1 MDAIHIYS
9 RKDEGADITV
19 ITIHGHIDTTTSVSL
34 EKELQRVL
42 RGRGYRIVIDL
53 AGVDYISSAGWGIF
67 LSEIRRI
74 RQQGGDLRLAGMKAE
89 VLEVYEMLEFRSVLA
104 HYASLP
110 EALESFAAIEVASG
124 AGPLRSPGG

>member
-9 RKDEGADITV
+9 RKDEGADVTV

-42 RGRGYRIVIDL
+42 RGRSYRIVIDL

-89 VLEVYEMLEFRSVLA
+89 VLDVYEMLEFRSVLA

-110 EALESFAAIEVASG
+110 EALASFAAIEVASG
-124 AGPLRSPGG
+124 AGQERGPGG